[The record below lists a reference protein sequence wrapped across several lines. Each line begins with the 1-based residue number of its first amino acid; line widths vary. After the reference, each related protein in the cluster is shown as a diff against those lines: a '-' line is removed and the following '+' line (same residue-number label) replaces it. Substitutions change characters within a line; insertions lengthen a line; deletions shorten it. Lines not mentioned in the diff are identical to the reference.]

1 MGTTLHPSHH
11 NQYPYSIVIP
21 ITVTFTEIDTRQ
33 LIRQYE
39 HFQELSKQLANFQL
53 NGHASSDMTLVTT
66 VDKRKF
72 PVHRN
77 ILAFRSTVFAA
88 MFGNKAFKE
97 NQTGLV
103 EIDDISG
110 EVMEAL
116 LKYIYS
122 GDIQRVEAN
131 SDALLQAADKVI
143 FELLYLKH

>member
-1 MGTTLHPSHH
+1 M
-11 NQYPYSIVIP
+11 
-21 ITVTFTEIDTRQ
+21 EIDARQ

-39 HFQELSKQLANFQL
+39 HFQELSKQLAILQL
-53 NGHASSDMTLVTT
+53 NGDASSDITLVTT

-77 ILAFRSTVFAA
+77 ILGSRSTVFAV
-88 MFGNKAFKE
+88 MFGNKQFKE
-97 NQTGLV
+97 NQKGLV
-103 EIDDISG
+103 EIDDVSG

-122 GDIQRVEAN
+122 GDIGGVGAN

-143 FELLYLKH
+143 NCNLSQTLI